1 MNCIPHSCILCY
13 QNCWALYVLLVAN
26 CSPLQRAMYKNIQEY
41 IHVFFWFKNYLQ
53 VRASWWGL
61 QSGTFCISSWSRQT
75 AVGGHKYIPIDV
87 LRSKASVAFFDVVW
101 WQLAEYISLA
111 LSAMQRDADVK
122 LLLPFLTT
130 VEDEIRTGSLKN
142 RQRIDWRLQK
152 SEHQQS

>member
-1 MNCIPHSCILCY
+1 M
-13 QNCWALYVLLVAN
+13 
-26 CSPLQRAMYKNIQEY
+26 
-41 IHVFFWFKNYLQ
+41 
-53 VRASWWGL
+53 
-61 QSGTFCISSWSRQT
+61 
-75 AVGGHKYIPIDV
+75 GGHKYIPIDV

-142 RQRIDWRLQK
+142 RQRID
-152 SEHQQS
+152 